1 MAGFELQLPGIP
13 RTGLEP
19 WALFGDATALTAHA
33 YFAPDGDLSH
43 GGELYC
49 HCRKHALRTLDPGN
63 MRLDYPVAGM
73 GLFGLGVWGLLR
85 QTMPVDDALRLLA
98 LADRFA
104 YNRTIPTMAWERI
117 VPRAEEAAPGR
128 IAALSA
134 DYGDDRP
141 PDLLMQARRAVELT
155 DG

>member
-1 MAGFELQLPGIP
+1 MRELQLPGIP

-33 YFAPDGDLSH
+33 YFAPDGDLVH